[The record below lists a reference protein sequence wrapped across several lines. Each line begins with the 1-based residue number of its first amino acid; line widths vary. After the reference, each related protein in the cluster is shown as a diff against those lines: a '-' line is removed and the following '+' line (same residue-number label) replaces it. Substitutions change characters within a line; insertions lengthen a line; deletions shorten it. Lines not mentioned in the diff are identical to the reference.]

1 MDNENSNSLKNSTNQ
16 NNSSDIVSKNVED
29 FSESKIISEEIKF
42 NHQAGEGQYR
52 EIRYEDGGFRQ
63 FDTQTGELIGSSY
76 KSDQKNLPT
85 ME

>member
-1 MDNENSNSLKNSTNQ
+1 MDDENFNSLKNSTNQ
-16 NNSSDIVSKNVED
+16 NNSSDSVSKNAED

-76 KSDQKNLPT
+76 KSDQKNLPS

>member
-16 NNSSDIVSKNVED
+16 NNSRDSVSKNIED

-42 NHQAGEGQYR
+42 NHQAGEGHYK

-63 FDTQTGELIGSSY
+63 FDTETGELIGSSY
-76 KSDQKNLPT
+76 KSDQKNLPN